1 MSADCPAGATSA
13 KAYKDHVDSGAA
25 CIVDGKITKTFSN
38 IEVGVSHLY
47 GLSALHDDVESAI
60 TEEEYTVPAM
70 HIDPFIF
77 GANNITGTYSGD
89 VKKGKLYVNNSYAG
103 VIGGT
108 FKEGKFSFYARGK
121 FLATDKVEL
130 EGLDGSDIVVVEKQR
145 VEIINQ

>member
-1 MSADCPAGATSA
+1 
-13 KAYKDHVDSGAA
+13 
-25 CIVDGKITKTFSN
+25 
-38 IEVGVSHLY
+38 
-47 GLSALHDDVESAI
+47 
-60 TEEEYTVPAM
+60 M

-77 GANNITGTYSGD
+77 GSTNITGTYSGD
-89 VKKGKLYVNNSYAG
+89 VKKGKLYVNDAYAG
-103 VIGGT
+103 VIGGE